1 MSANVLNE
9 ISSCLKEITGSEKIP
24 PFHLQVCLG
33 ACDYGLRFMVMVSEK
48 AQYRYRALWFWE
60 KYGLE
65 ATTEA
70 FKVKRA
76 CSITGE
82 SS

>member
-24 PFHLQVCLG
+24 QSFHLQVCLG
-33 ACDYGLRFMVMVSEK
+33 ACDCGLR
-48 AQYRYRALWFWE
+48 FWE

-65 ATTEA
+65 ATMAA
-70 FKVKRA
+70 FRVKRA